1 MDSTSLAQFLAINDQ
16 IVALVRA
23 GVPVYLGLPQPTS
36 SAAAA
41 CEQIGAT
48 VARRVGEG
56 TALDEALEDP
66 IVPVAYRSVVRLA
79 LQSGDFAAALS
90 GASRM
95 AEAQDDSRSAV
106 RMSLRY
112 PLVVCGLA
120 YAGMVLFCLFLVPT
134 LESMY
139 QSMRLPEG
147 WGLLAVRALRSTLPY
162 WIAIPPLGLGF
173 LLLYRRWSAGRAAAT
188 SSSGRLIAWLPGM
201 ARALAEQRQ
210 ARFAETLAGYL
221 EAGASLPAGL
231 RAAAA
236 AWESSALQQGTLE
249 LAASVERGQF
259 PSDDG
264 PFATRLPPLLR
275 WAIWHADEP
284 FGRSRALRMA
294 ADFYVESSQHR
305 VQRLQ
310 VVAPIATCAVIGGG
324 VTLLY
329 GLALFV
335 PVAQMIQG
343 LAG

>member
-1 MDSTSLAQFLAINDQ
+1 MASADLAQFLAINDQ
-16 IVALVRA
+16 IVALVKA
-23 GVPVYLGLPQPTS
+23 GVPVHLGLPQSTS

-41 CEQIGAT
+41 CERICAT

-56 TALDEALEDP
+56 LALEEALEDR
-66 IVPVAYRSVVRLA
+66 IVPVAYRSVVQLA
-79 LQSGDFAAALS
+79 LQSGDLGAALA

-95 AEAQDDSRSAV
+95 AETQDDSRSAV

-112 PLVVCGLA
+112 PLVICGLA
-120 YAGMVLFCLFLVPT
+120 YVGIVLFCLFLVPT

-139 QSMRLPEG
+139 ESMRLPAG
-147 WGLLAVRALRSTLPY
+147 WGLTAVRTLRSTLPY
-162 WIAIPPLGLGF
+162 WIAVPPLGLVF
-173 LLLYRRWSAGRAAAT
+173 LLLYLRWSAGRAATT
-188 SSSGRLIAWLPGM
+188 SNSGRLISWLPGM
-201 ARALAEQRQ
+201 SRALAEQRQ

-221 EAGASLPAGL
+221 EAGAALPPGL

-236 AWESSALQQGTLE
+236 AWESGALQQGTLE
-249 LAASVERGQF
+249 LAASIERGQF
-259 PSDDG
+259 PSSDA
-264 PFATRLPPLLR
+264 PFAMRLPPLLR
-275 WAIWHADEP
+275 WAIWHADES

-294 ADFYVESSQHR
+294 ADFYADSSQHR

-310 VVAPIATCAVIGGG
+310 VVAPIVTCTVIGGG

-335 PVAQMIQG
+335 PVSQMIQG